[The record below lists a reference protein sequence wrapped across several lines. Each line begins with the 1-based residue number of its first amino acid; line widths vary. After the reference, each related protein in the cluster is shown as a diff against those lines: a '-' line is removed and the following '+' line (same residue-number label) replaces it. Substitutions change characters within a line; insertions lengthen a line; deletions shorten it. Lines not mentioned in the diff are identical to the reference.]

1 MESDQQDQ
9 EEMSVDIA
17 HYHIMANTELVSSNP
32 ETSNNHTTSIQP
44 QVASIARTNKD
55 ASVSTKTS
63 AFLLSNNTY
72 KKKGLPHTLL
82 LLARF
87 NKIYIYFNGINFVL
101 QEISCRR
108 YSSFP
113 YRFI

>member
-17 HYHIMANTELVSSNP
+17 HYHIMANKELVSSNP

-72 KKKGLPHTLL
+72 KKRTTT
-82 LLARF
+82 
-87 NKIYIYFNGINFVL
+87 
-101 QEISCRR
+101 
-108 YSSFP
+108 YSSPPGAIQQNIHILQWDKFCIA
-113 YRFI
+113 RNQL

>member
-72 KKKGLPHTLL
+72 KKKDYHIL
-82 LLARF
+82 F
-87 NKIYIYFNGINFVL
+87 
-101 QEISCRR
+101 
-108 YSSFP
+108 SSWRDSTK
-113 YRFI
+113 YTYTSMG